1 MIDRKFLKSLVR
13 LLDESSLDSLEIE
26 RGGTRIRLAKSP
38 AGVVAVPAAPAAPAP
53 PGVHTPPAPPA
64 IASPETTSPPV
75 RATPQTAATQAAA
88 GQADQETAEA
98 HSRST
103 LTEIVSPMVGTFYRA
118 PSPEAEPYVR
128 NGDAVAA
135 GDVLCVIEAMKLMNE
150 LECEVSGKIVEVC
163 VGNADPVDY
172 GQVLF
177 RVEAD

>member
-38 AGVVAVPAAPAAPAP
+38 AGGVAAPAAPTA
-53 PGVHTPPAPPA
+53 HAPPAPPA
-64 IASPETTSPPV
+64 IASPQATAPP
-75 RATPQTAATQAAA
+75 AHAAA
-88 GQADQETAEA
+88 QTVSVPSADERTSGKSADTA
-98 HSRST
+98 SDST
-103 LTEIVSPMVGTFYRA
+103 LKEIVSPMVGTFYRA

-128 NGDAVAA
+128 NGDTVAA